1 MSTLI
6 VVGMALGGGEKG
18 VPVSRMPRGLARGEA
33 AKWLVPEDEEKS
45 GAFATI
51 VDNFLAA
58 GKRTMM
64 GN

>member
-1 MSTLI
+1 
-6 VVGMALGGGEKG
+6 
-18 VPVSRMPRGLARGEA
+18 MPRGLAIGEA

-51 VDNFLAA
+51 VDNFLAD